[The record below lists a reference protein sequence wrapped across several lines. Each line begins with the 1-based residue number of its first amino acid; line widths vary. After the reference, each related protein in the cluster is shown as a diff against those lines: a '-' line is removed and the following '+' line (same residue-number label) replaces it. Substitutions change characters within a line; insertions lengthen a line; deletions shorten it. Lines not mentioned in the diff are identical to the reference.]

1 MKNDFDAVYPLDER
15 GLKKELDALQE
26 HWAASLSAQEDRD
39 NFCTDGFYPFYTHQ
53 KTKVLFVGQESYGL
67 NSCDYIKAFY
77 DVLRRG
83 KFATNESINKSM
95 FHRRIFYM
103 AYGILKDFPKW
114 SDVPYPDKYSKDIFT
129 EHGIS
134 FAFMNISK
142 FSPDSNYRRTDWGD
156 VMRSV
161 REGAA
166 NIRKEVELLAPD
178 IVITMSFLRNQEIR
192 SALFDTCE
200 AVDCTNPNVHVYRAT
215 NGGKQILVLDT
226 WHFSALKSELQC
238 YYQPIEQA
246 LRKHYCQD
254 SSQIAPSPYPSLQT
268 EECSSHINPRHLLIS
283 EIAEECSKNESTM
296 TVTELARRLNEKG
309 LKTSCG
315 SEYSGGRGTYR
326 LIQSAYWCYE
336 RKEEHDKAKHIA
348 DSFVNAKGNCVWW

>member
-1 MKNDFDAVYPLDER
+1 MDNNFNTAYPADEQELKNKIDD
-15 GLKKELDALQE
+15 LQE
-26 HWAASLSAQEDRD
+26 QWAASLSTQLDRD

-53 KTKVLFVGQESYGL
+53 ETKVLFIGQESYGL
-67 NSCDYIKAFY
+67 NSCDYIQAFY
-77 DVLRRG
+77 EVLRRG
-83 KFATNESINKSM
+83 KFQSNESVNKSM

-103 AYGILKDFPKW
+103 AYGILKGFPKW
-114 SDVPYPDKYSKDIFT
+114 NDVPYPDKYCNEIFT

-142 FSPDSNYRRTDWGD
+142 FSPDSNYRRTNWDD

-161 REGAA
+161 REGAS
-166 NIRKEVELLAPD
+166 NIKKEVELLAPD

-192 SALFDTCE
+192 AALFDSCE

-215 NGGKQILVLDT
+215 NGGKNILVLDT

-246 LRKHYCQD
+246 LRKHYYHD
-254 SSQIAPSPYPSLQT
+254 SSEIVPSFSPALQT
-268 EECSSHINPRHLLIS
+268 VCAPHINPRHQLIS
-283 EIAEECSKNESTM
+283 DIAEECSKNASTM
-296 TVTELARRLNEKG
+296 NVTELAQRLNEKG
-309 LKTSCG
+309 LKTTYG
-315 SEYSGGRGTYR
+315 SDYSGGRGTYR

-336 RKEEHDKAKHIA
+336 RMEEHDKAKHIA
-348 DSFVNAKGNCVWW
+348 DSFVNAKGNCAWW